1 MKNQVRFIYLFLAII
16 LTSNS
21 ITAQDEVLS
30 FISGQGVQF
39 EYIDMGNTNML
50 HNKTAFTIEFR
61 LNNTYPAHA
70 ATYFA
75 QQDGDDDGIILMERY
90 FGDNYI
96 RIGGEGMARWVFEPE
111 EGDWHHYA
119 IVFDGNGTN
128 NNERLKIYLD
138 GQLQTVDQW
147 IGNIPSNTPAINE
160 KFYIGCKHYGMNVI
174 GQDIEGQYEEFR
186 IWDKALNNNEI
197 NEIINYE
204 ANGNEENLIGFF
216 SFNEGEPNGNNQNIE
231 SLAFNEEITGILNGF
246 LMVGDD
252 SNFIDT
258 DANITTVGIST
269 EISSSNMQLY
279 PNPNTGLFTI
289 ELTETSQI
297 QITTVTGKLIY
308 KANLD
313 AGIRSIDLAR
323 QTKGV
328 YFVKSISTNK
338 QQTIK
343 ILVQ

>member
-1 MKNQVRFIYLFLAII
+1 MKNRIHLIYLFLAII
-16 LTSNS
+16 ISPNS
-21 ITAQDEVLS
+21 ISAQDVVLS
-30 FISGQGVQF
+30 FISGGGIQF
-39 EYIDMGNTNML
+39 EYIDMGNTDIL
-50 HNKTAFTIEFR
+50 QNKTAFTIEFR

-119 IVFDGNGTN
+119 IVFDGNGAN

-147 IGNIPSNTPAINE
+147 IGNIPPSTPAINE
-160 KFYIGCKHYGMNVI
+160 KFFIGCKHYGMNVI

-186 IWDKALNNNEI
+186 IWDKALDNNEI
-197 NEIINYE
+197 IEIINYG
-204 ANGNEENLIGFF
+204 ANGTEENLVGFF
-216 SFNEGEPNGNNQNIE
+216 SFNEGEPNANNQNIE
-231 SLAFNEEITGILNGF
+231 SLAFNEDITGILNGF
-246 LMVGDD
+246 LMEGDA
-252 SNFIDT
+252 SNFIGT
-258 DANITTVGIST
+258 DASITTVGVSE
-269 EISSSNMQLY
+269 EISPSNMQLY
-279 PNPNTGLFTI
+279 PNPSMGQFTI

-297 QITTVTGKLIY
+297 QITTSTGKLIY
-308 KANLD
+308 EANLG
-313 AGIRSIDLAR
+313 AGIRTIDLTR
-323 QTKGV
+323 QAEGV
-328 YFVKSISTNK
+328 YFVKAKSTNK

-343 ILVQ
+343 VLVQ

>member
-1 MKNQVRFIYLFLAII
+1 MTERHPYGRTSFAAII
-16 LTSNS
+16 
-21 ITAQDEVLS
+21 
-30 FISGQGVQF
+30 SGGGIQF
-39 EYIDMGNTNML
+39 EYIDMGNTDIL
-50 HNKTAFTIEFR
+50 QNKTAFTIEFR

-119 IVFDGNGTN
+119 IVFDGNGAN

-147 IGNIPSNTPAINE
+147 IGNIPPSTPAINE
-160 KFYIGCKHYGMNVI
+160 KFFIGCKHYGMNVI

-186 IWDKALNNNEI
+186 IWDKALDNNEI
-197 NEIINYE
+197 IEIINYG
-204 ANGNEENLIGFF
+204 ANGTEENLVGFF
-216 SFNEGEPNGNNQNIE
+216 SFNEGD
-231 SLAFNEEITGILNGF
+231 A
-246 LMVGDD
+246 
-252 SNFIDT
+252 SNFIGT
-258 DANITTVGIST
+258 DASITTVGVSE
-269 EISSSNMQLY
+269 EISPSNMQLY
-279 PNPNTGLFTI
+279 PNPSMGQFTI

-297 QITTVTGKLIY
+297 QITTSTGKLIY
-308 KANLD
+308 EANLG
-313 AGIRSIDLAR
+313 AGIRTIDLTR
-323 QTKGV
+323 QAEGV
-328 YFVKSISTNK
+328 YFVKAKSTNK

-343 ILVQ
+343 VLVQ